1 MQDNWKL
8 PDYKTIRY
16 NLNSS
21 NNWYQL
27 QSKPD
32 SFKKLP
38 EELKV
43 RPVFRPSIKKQAE
56 NLIEGHTVKKQK
68 TFFTGLSATHYQN
81 LFFGDDGYNQP
92 PKKSFILFHFST
104 DKTVLICYFFND
116 YTVLSLS
123 RKQFIETFRE
133 SLKQNK

>member
-16 NLNSS
+16 TLNTS

-43 RPVFRPSIKKQAE
+43 RPVFCTTMKKQAE
-56 NLIEGHTVKKQK
+56 NLIEGHTVNKQK
-68 TFFTGLSATHYQN
+68 TFFTGLSATRFGN
-81 LFFGDDGYNQP
+81 LFSGDDGYNKPQ
-92 PKKSFILFHFST
+92 KKSFILFHFST
-104 DKTVLICYFFND
+104 DKTALICYFFND
-116 YTVLSLS
+116 YTVLSHS
-123 RKQFIETFRE
+123 RVQFIETFRE